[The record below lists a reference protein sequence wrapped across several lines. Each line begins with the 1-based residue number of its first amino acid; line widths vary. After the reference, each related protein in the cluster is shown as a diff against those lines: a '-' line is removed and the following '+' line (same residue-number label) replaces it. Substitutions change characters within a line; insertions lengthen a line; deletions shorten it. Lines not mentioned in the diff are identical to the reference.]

1 MSHSNCLDQAK
12 DQELLELFIF
22 RACFIAQLLEQISRE
37 NWEGLASMRWGDVV
51 QWDVLA
57 GWFFHVGGV
66 LLFLFLL
73 LWIVRWG
80 IVFPLEKEKQLLSV

>member
-12 DQELLELFIF
+12 DQELSELFTF

-37 NWEGLASMRWGDVV
+37 TWEGLASMRWGDVV

-80 IVFPLEKEKQLLSV
+80 IVFPLEKAKQLLSV